1 MRISKL
7 ENIPR
12 PGSRLACLFAELK
25 NNQYHACYSTC
36 IVLLRS
42 HRVNSSGTVKT
53 QSFRKIVSIL
63 LQHQVSG
70 FKVFNQLISLVL
82 NKPGN

>member
-7 ENIPR
+7 ENISR
-12 PGSRLACLFAELK
+12 PGSRLACLFPELK
-25 NNQYHACYSTC
+25 NNQYHATC
-36 IVLLRS
+36 IVLQRS
-42 HRVNSSGTVKT
+42 HPVNSSGTVKT

-63 LQHQVSG
+63 LQYQVSG